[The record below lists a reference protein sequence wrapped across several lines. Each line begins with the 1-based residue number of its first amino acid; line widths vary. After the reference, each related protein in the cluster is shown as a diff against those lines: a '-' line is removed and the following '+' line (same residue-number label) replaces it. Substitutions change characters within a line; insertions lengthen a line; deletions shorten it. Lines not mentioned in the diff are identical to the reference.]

1 MFYACKQ
8 ACIGRV
14 LDCIEARAR
23 HGFRC
28 YIGDQTMLLFPR
40 IGVMSLDTPER
51 AKYFGLQNNQ
61 SCAICRKR
69 KGRSAARTAT
79 CHSPEEVAE
88 LLACANEE
96 VHTRPLQQRR
106 KRARERLARHGLDYK
121 KRCKLTDHAKHSL
134 VQIDSI
140 GPRLFGGLARYERMH
155 VYFIAYCTYLIEV
168 LIKSVP
174 KSNYGAV
181 HEVVRQCQQ
190 FRDPW
195 TGITHPRLPHLL
207 KMTHLTAERR
217 VRAIFYW
224 AHVLGIHASVIYEP
238 IRFTARRAVASLQ
251 LILIAVRGH
260 RAYTSGE
267 LDVIFKEVGQQF
279 FMALEQLYDWHDEQS
294 CKRQAVM
301 HQRDPEKYSQP
312 VRFEQTKRSVYVVYS
327 IHPRDVKCTS
337 TSNYHSSMSFN
348 KFVYVMPSSRL
359 RQTIIRLCR

>member
-1 MFYACKQ
+1 MFHLRMFYPCKQ
-8 ACIGRV
+8 TCIGRV

-23 HGFRC
+23 HGFQC
-28 YIGDQTMLLFPR
+28 NIGDQTMLFFPR

-51 AKYFGLQNNQ
+51 VKYFGLQNKQ

-79 CHSPEEVAE
+79 CHSPEQVAE

-96 VHTRPLQQRR
+96 VHTRPLQHRR

-134 VQIDSI
+134 VQIESI

-174 KSNYGAV
+174 NRNYGAV
-181 HEVVRQCQQ
+181 RKVVRQCQQ

-195 TGITHPRLPHLL
+195 TGVTHPRLPNLL

-224 AHVLGIHASVIYEP
+224 AHVLGIHARVIYEP
-238 IRFTARRAVASLQ
+238 IRLTARRAVACLQ
-251 LILIAVRGH
+251 LILVAVRGH

-267 LDVIFKEVGQQF
+267 LDVIFKTVGQQF
-279 FMALEQLYDWHDEQS
+279 FMALEELADWHDEQS
-294 CKRQAVM
+294 CNRQATFY
-301 HQRDPEKYSQP
+301 QRDPEKYAQP
-312 VRFEQTKRSVYVVYS
+312 ARFERTKRSVYVLYP
-327 IHPRDVKCTS
+327 ICLRHVKFTS
-337 TSNYHSSMSFN
+337 TWKCSSSTWFN
-348 KFVYVMPSSRL
+348 KFAYVMSSLRL
-359 RQTIIRLCR
+359 R